1 MMNKYGYFEYL
12 DFAVGAKK
20 YLTYSTNASL
30 QEGASLTDLKVGVL
44 PYDFASVEQDE
55 YITGSPKRLY
65 DLSTSL
71 GFLTANTSDDNG
83 EFVTPVTITANFSA
97 YFSMTGITIDSRNV
111 IKDLNITAYR
121 DDIEIA
127 NEDFSASGKN
137 EFYPIEISLANRII
151 FTVSKIDKPYHFLG
165 IFSINFGKIRIFD
178 ETEQI
183 SAQITQNFSVL
194 GDTLEYDT
202 LDLSIIEQEEGDY
215 LFQRKQ
221 PINYI
226 KSDKAEATFYIDN
239 GIKNDDNT
247 VEITAYDEI
256 ANFESTFLGGMYSE
270 YAFNDLIDDILQGT
284 DVEYETIGTNSIT
297 MTGYLPISSRRKAL
311 QTILLSSNI
320 RCYKGEK
327 LVFKPLESV
336 LEDVILDET
345 NIIDRPQKT
354 KKQEIRSVAVNEK
367 VYAKGTDETE
377 AYHWFISTT
386 QDVLLTF
393 TSPLHSLK
401 AFEVTGVDGNG
412 NDIVSDTE
420 SVNVQFVETGANYC
434 IVRNSSQNKIV
445 IKGLNYIESTV
456 EQKKVNP
463 LTAINES
470 YEDISIDLTISANPQ
485 AVCDLLFDL
494 YSRKNSIRFI
504 TLEPVKI
511 GGYYSILGENLNIK
525 SIKNTMNGLYE
536 VEAV

>member
-20 YLTYSTNASL
+20 YLTYSTNAPL

-71 GFLTANTSDDNG
+71 GFLTADISDDDGN
-83 EFVTPVTITANFSA
+83 FTTPITLTADFSA
-97 YFSMTGITIDSRNV
+97 YFSMTGITISSRNV
-111 IKDLNITAYR
+111 IKGLNITAYQ
-121 DDIEIA
+121 DNVEVA
-127 NEDFSASGKN
+127 SQNFSASGYE
-137 EFYPIEISLANRII
+137 EFYPIEIELANKIV

-226 KSDKAEATFYIDN
+226 VSDKAEATFFIDN

-256 ANFESTFLGGMYSE
+256 ANLESDFFGGIYNA
-270 YAFNDLIDDILQGT
+270 YPLDDLLADILRGT
-284 DVEYETIGTNSIT
+284 DVVYEAIGTDDIEL
-297 MTGYLPISSRRKAL
+297 TGYLPISSRRKAL
-311 QTILLSSNI
+311 QSVLQASNI

-327 LVFKPLESV
+327 LVFKALESV
-336 LEDVILDET
+336 LNDVILDET
-345 NIIDRPQKT
+345 NIVDRPQKT
-354 KKQEIRSVAVNEK
+354 KKQEIRSVIVKQK
-367 VYAKGTDETE
+367 VYSKGTDETE